1 MNSSSFMYDVTNAEE
16 VSFQHHLRSVFFK
29 MAIAMLITAATSYSV
44 YIFAASGHPLS
55 STIFSPISMLLFAVV
70 ELGLTI
76 TISAALMKIKPATL
90 SLLFFIYSFVS
101 GITFSTIFITYD
113 FGVITTAFLFTA
125 VLFVCC
131 AVIGLTT
138 NIDLSKLGGI
148 LFAGLLCLIIVSIAS
163 FFIPVLRQS
172 LIISYAGVIIFLLYT
187 AYDIQR
193 IRVMYEACRNNSDY
207 LNRFSTYG
215 AFQLYLDFI
224 NLFLNIIR
232 IISSSRSSRD

>member
-1 MNSSSFMYDVTNAEE
+1 LLTRHTQVLLAGSGKITSFADGLNRQLDIMYWNVNWFSEI
-16 VSFQHHLRSVFFK
+16 VNNVWFK
-29 MAIAMLITAATSYSV
+29 HYPSNGY
-44 YIFAASGHPLS
+44 
-55 STIFSPISMLLFAVV
+55 
-70 ELGLTI
+70 
-76 TISAALMKIKPATL
+76 
-90 SLLFFIYSFVS
+90 
-101 GITFSTIFITYD
+101 
-113 FGVITTAFLFTA
+113 TTAFLFTA
-125 VLFVCC
+125 VLFICC

-148 LFAGLLCLIIVSIAS
+148 LFAGLLCLIIVSIVS

-172 LIISYAGVIIFLLYT
+172 LFLSYAGVIIFLLYT
-187 AYDIQR
+187 AYDVQR

-232 IISSSRSSRD
+232 IVSSSRSSRD